1 MHKWRSFFVEGT
13 IEGMLQYDHYKL
25 LGISRDASPAQIK
38 RAYRSRVKSCHPDVN
53 SSPKAARVFRA
64 VHEAYSVLSDVRRKL
79 RYDDELRFYRQALAS
94 SQPSPPRDPRKYG
107 HPRRQEE
114 RPAHVRPM
122 DRYVFFGLHLTGLL
136 FGAGL
141 VSGILTGIVVEGWP
155 VHTLLFGSLGI
166 AVIPDSVR
174 GLRMRSLNA
183 RRATEV

>member
-1 MHKWRSFFVEGT
+1 
-13 IEGMLQYDHYKL
+13 
-25 LGISRDASPAQIK
+25 
-38 RAYRSRVKSCHPDVN
+38 
-53 SSPKAARVFRA
+53 
-64 VHEAYSVLSDVRRKL
+64 
-79 RYDDELRFYRQALAS
+79 
-94 SQPSPPRDPRKYG
+94 
-107 HPRRQEE
+107 
-114 RPAHVRPM
+114 M